1 MNSSVFSHM
10 GTLALLDS
18 SRKHRERLLGSD
30 VAPASD
36 LAAELTARES
46 ALQTAYNKRR
56 PLQAVYGEAT
66 AEKNEADA
74 RVERHL
80 VETSY
85 DLLSPGVYNRNRQH
99 PGYRALF
106 PDGRLEFIH
115 GPDGE
120 QVSQVDAIVAYLESH
135 PEHPAAGKAS
145 TLRAAN
151 AELRE
156 RLAAS
161 SAAAMALR
169 GALNE
174 ERGAREAL
182 RKQLRR
188 NLQILR
194 AELEG
199 DEARVDA
206 LFAPI
211 PAPRSSEEDDEP
223 ADLPPA

>member
-1 MNSSVFSHM
+1 MNFRVFTQM

-18 SRKHRERLLGSD
+18 SRKHRERLEVSSL
-30 VAPASD
+30 APAPE
-36 LAAELTARES
+36 LTAALTARES
-46 ALQTAYNKRR
+46 ALQTAYNERR

-66 AEKNEADA
+66 TEKNEADA
-74 RVERHL
+74 RVEQH
-80 VETSY
+80 VVSTSY
-85 DLLSPGVYNRNRQH
+85 ALLSPEVYNRNRQH

-106 PDGRLEFIH
+106 PDGRLEFLH

-120 QVSQVDAIVAYLESH
+120 QVSQVDAMVAYLESH

-145 TLRAAN
+145 VLRAAN

-174 ERGAREAL
+174 ERTAREGL

-188 NLQILR
+188 SLQILR

-199 DEARVDA
+199 DEAKVDA
-206 LFAPI
+206 LFAPT
-211 PAPRSSEEDDEP
+211 PAPRSREEDDEP